1 MKASVSERYK
11 AGERNFRGAN
21 LRGQS
26 FKGKDLSGADFSEA
40 DIRGANFTN
49 ATLKSA
55 NFTGAKAGL
64 QKRWLIGQL
73 LTSFL
78 LSALLNFISV
88 ALNASFAAY
97 LLNLEQLKEFSYVPG
112 IFLLL
117 AGGITFFAIARQ
129 GLTARAATTISVA
142 VAFAVVIAF
151 AVVFVVF
158 AGAGASAFVI
168 AGAIS
173 VVIAFVIAG
182 VIAVVIAGAF
192 IGIFA
197 FAGVVAGAAAGAI
210 FVASTGA
217 VAVAVAIAT
226 VILSAQVNWR
236 TSRGDKKFAPA
247 RNTGIALGSIGGTSF
262 RGADLTDANFKNAI
276 LKNTNFN
283 RTKEKQIILTQVC
296 WQGAKNLDR
305 ARVDDS
311 ILKNPAVRE
320 LLVTRDGHEKSYIE
334 ASFQGANLD
343 GVDLENANLKRAD
356 LSDAT
361 LKDANLKNANFT
373 EALVLHTDFTGAQ
386 MTGACLEAW
395 NIDSTTNLD
404 QVDCQ
409 YVYLLN
415 QQKERRP
422 SSGDFASGEFTKLFQ
437 GVLSTIDLLFRD
449 GIDWKAFIYSFDA
462 LVQENPELSIQSI
475 ENKGD
480 GFVVIRVNAPP
491 DADKAKIQSEFNQ
504 TYEDKLKALKS
515 DYQKQLQAKDEQIE
529 SYRRESVN
537 MTEIATLLAKRP
549 INVQANANAE
559 SKSMSNSNENNR
571 TVNIDGDVTGSTINL
586 GEISG
591 SVSNVINQLPNSSV
605 PNQPGIKEWLTEL
618 QKAIEEDTELQ
629 PEDKVDL
636 LEQVKALAEA
646 KLTSEP
652 DKKESLVRN
661 AKKIFKATL
670 DGLPDTAKLAEACSK
685 LLPIILGL
693 LGFAK

>member
-11 AGERNFRGAN
+11 EGERDFRGSN

-26 FKGKDLSGADFSEA
+26 FKGKDLSSADFSEA
-40 DIRGANFTN
+40 DIRGTNFTN
-49 ATLKSA
+49 ATLKNT

-64 QKRWLIGQL
+64 QKRWLMGQL

-78 LSALLNFISV
+78 VSALLNFVSV

-112 IFLLL
+112 LFLLL
-117 AGGITFFAIARQ
+117 IGITFFAIARQ
-129 GLTARAATTISVA
+129 GLTARAATTSAVT
-142 VAFAVVIAF
+142 VAFTFVIAF
-151 AVVFVVF
+151 AVILVVF
-158 AGAGASAFVI
+158 AGAGAFAFVI
-168 AGAIS
+168 ADAIA

-182 VIAVVIAGAF
+182 AIAVVIAGTF
-192 IGIFA
+192 FGIFS
-197 FAGVVAGAAAGAI
+197 FAGVIAGAAAGAI
-210 FVASTGA
+210 AVASTGA
-217 VAVAVAIAT
+217 VAVSVSIAT
-226 VILSAQVNWR
+226 VILSTQVNWQ
-236 TSRGDKKFAPA
+236 TSRGDEKFSPA
-247 RNTGIALGSIGGTSF
+247 RNAGIAFASIGGTSF

-283 RTKEKQIILTQVC
+283 CTKEQQTILTKVY
-296 WQGAKNLDR
+296 WQDAKGLDR

-320 LLVTRDGHEKSYIE
+320 LLVTRDGHDKSYIE

-373 EALVLHTDFTGAQ
+373 EALVLRIDFTGAQ

-404 QVDCQ
+404 RVDCQ
-409 YVYLLN
+409 FVYLLN

-449 GIDWKAFIYSFDA
+449 GIDWKAFVYSFDA

-480 GFVVIRVNAPP
+480 GFVVIRVNAPL

-504 TYEDKLKALKS
+504 IYEEKLIAIES
-515 DYQKQLQAKDEQIE
+515 DYQKQLQAKDEQIAI
-529 SYRRESVN
+529 YREKSAD
-537 MTEIATLLAKRP
+537 MKEIATLLAKQT

-559 SKSMSNSNENNR
+559 SKSMNNSIESNR
-571 TVNIDGDVTGSTINL
+571 TFRNDGIINESSVNL
-586 GEISG
+586 GDNS
-591 SVSNVINQLPNSSV
+591 SVSNVINQLPNSSD
-605 PNQPGIKEWLTEL
+605 PNQSGIKECLTEL
-618 QKAIEEDTELQ
+618 KKAIEEDTELQ
-629 PEDKVDL
+629 PEDKADL